1 MSLINGMDEI
11 IDKIKQQE
19 SIIKELQNEIKVK
32 GEKIQEFFELREQIN
47 KSIEEKCQV
56 KVKSIEDKFAEH
68 VEWSRDQFRCYN
80 NDTEQFRKEND
91 RLRANQDKL
100 KTWLTNN
107 NDNLNFKIGKE
118 LYDILYMRR

>member
-32 GEKIQEFFELREQIN
+32 GEKIQEFFELREEIN

-56 KVKSIEDKFAEH
+56 KVQSIEDKFAEH
-68 VEWSRDQFRCYN
+68 VEWSRDRMIQFGK
-80 NDTEQFRKEND
+80 DND

-118 LYDILYMRR
+118 LYDILYI